1 MLEQKSEQKRLMVIE
16 DETDFLNSIKVAL
29 VKSGYRPT
37 LADNGKAG
45 LEKIMKT
52 AAGTPPNSLPYDL
65 IITDIQMPHMSGLE
79 LIRAIREKGL
89 NIPIMA
95 MTGYGDKKTVVE
107 LMRLGCMDYLDKP
120 FTPEML
126 IRRIEDILERTKNT
140 ENQTKD
146 KEKELLLKE
155 IHHRVKNNMQV
166 ISSLLNLQAQK
177 VKSKKA
183 LEVIKKTRSRIYA
196 MALVHENLYNTD
208 DFSQIPFKE
217 YIETITKQLFQ
228 TWGTNDGISCTLQ
241 PENISLDIDTAI
253 PLGMIINELVT
264 NSLRHAFPGGREGR
278 LRITFRSLPHREVEL
293 TVQDN
298 GVGIPGEIDWDN
310 LVTTGLFLVY
320 ILSKQIDASITV
332 KRKKGTTVTL
342 RFKQ

>member
-1 MLEQKSEQKRLMVIE
+1 
-16 DETDFLNSIKVAL
+16 
-29 VKSGYRPT
+29 
-37 LADNGKAG
+37 
-45 LEKIMKT
+45 
-52 AAGTPPNSLPYDL
+52 
-65 IITDIQMPHMSGLE
+65 
-79 LIRAIREKGL
+79 
-89 NIPIMA
+89 
-95 MTGYGDKKTVVE
+95 
-107 LMRLGCMDYLDKP
+107 
-120 FTPEML
+120 
-126 IRRIEDILERTKNT
+126 
-140 ENQTKD
+140 
-146 KEKELLLKE
+146 
-155 IHHRVKNNMQV
+155 MQV

-228 TWGTNDGISCTLQ
+228 TWSTNDGISCTLQ

-342 RFKQ
+342 RFKR